1 MIGNAC
7 TDPRECFEPGNDI
20 NLGIYQYENMFVHG
34 YYTQDEYN
42 QITGA
47 CMLGYGSDEC
57 AAVRAIMD
65 KKFYA
70 TNTSMLN
77 LYAKCLYQ
85 KVENAGDRTTIRMPH
100 GKIPM
105 MADGVIC

>member
-1 MIGNAC
+1 M
-7 TDPRECFEPGNDI
+7 
-20 NLGIYQYENMFVHG
+20 GIYQYENLYHHG
-34 YYTQDEYN
+34 YYTEDEYL

-47 CMLGYGSDEC
+47 CTMGYHSEAC
-57 AAVRAIMD
+57 EEVRAVMD

-85 KVENAGDRTTIRMPH
+85 KVSVPEGKKYVRAAH
-100 GKIPM
+100 GKIPVM
-105 MADGVIC
+105 